1 MNTRIVSGMA
11 LDSLALKV
19 YEALYIAILEQRL
32 LPGAKLREAEI
43 AEIFKVSRTVVRQA
57 LQQLGQEKLISLAH
71 NRGAT
76 VASPGREEAAGIFEA
91 RQVIEGC
98 VARKLCGHLKPDAI
112 AGLRALI
119 SRETEAFKAGHLA
132 DAIRLS
138 GEFHMQLATLT
149 GNREF
154 AGMLQ
159 YLIPRTSLLIAAH
172 LPPGQPMCL
181 SHDHM
186 RLLHALEEGSEES
199 ANREMQAHLLEIE
212 TRLSATSPPA
222 STASLRDMLRMNP
235 VS

>member
-1 MNTRIVSGMA
+1 MKARIVSGMA

-43 AEIFKVSRTVVRQA
+43 ADIFKVSRTVVRQV

-91 RQVIEGC
+91 RQVIEGF
-98 VARKLCGHLKPDAI
+98 VARKLCGRLEHEAI
-112 AGLRALI
+112 ASLRALI
-119 SRETEAFKAGHLA
+119 ARETDAFKAGHLA

-138 GEFHMQLATLT
+138 GEFHMRLATLT
-149 GNREF
+149 GNSEF

-186 RLLHALEEGSEES
+186 RLLHALEEGSEEA

-212 TRLSATSPPA
+212 TRLSATAPVPGS
-222 STASLRDMLRMNP
+222 SSLRDMLRMNA
-235 VS
+235 VN

>member
-1 MNTRIVSGMA
+1 MKSRTTHGMS
-11 LDSLALKV
+11 LDSLAQKV

-32 LPGAKLREAEI
+32 LPGAKLKEAEI
-43 AEIFKVSRTVVRQA
+43 ADIFQVSRTVVRQA

-98 VARKLCGHLKPDAI
+98 VARKLSGHLDADAI
-112 AGLRALI
+112 AALRALI
-119 SRETEAFKAGHLA
+119 ARETDAFKQGKLT

-138 GEFHMQLATLT
+138 GEFHMQLAILT

-186 RLLHALEEGSEES
+186 RLLHALEEGKEEAAS
-199 ANREMQAHLLEIE
+199 REMQAHLLEIE
-212 TRLSATSPPA
+212 TRLSATVSPPA
-222 STASLRDMLRMNP
+222 ATSLRDMLRMNAAG
-235 VS
+235 

>member
-1 MNTRIVSGMA
+1 MEVPLVSGVA
-11 LDSLALKV
+11 LDSLAQKV

-57 LQQLGQEKLISLAH
+57 LQQLGQEKLISLTH

-76 VASPGREEAAGIFEA
+76 VASPSREEAAGVFEA

-98 VARKLCGHLKPDAI
+98 VARKLCGQLDKKAI
-112 AGLRALI
+112 SALRKLI
-119 SRETEAFKAGHLA
+119 STETDAFKGGRLT

-138 GEFHMQLATLT
+138 GQFHMQLAMLT

-159 YLIPRTSLLIAAH
+159 HLIPRTSLLIAAH

-186 RLLHALEEGSEES
+186 RLLHAIEDGSEE
-199 ANREMQAHLLEIE
+199 AAIREMHAHLLEIE
-212 TRLSATSPPA
+212 TRLSATAVPVGV
-222 STASLRDMLRMNP
+222 ASLREMLRMNA
-235 VS
+235 VN